1 MIVKKIGKYAFSLL
15 PFLMI
20 MAIMIILPS
29 AFSLLLTL
37 FAIIRLGPAGYQAAY
52 DLYMDNINLISMCIY
67 ICALIPAALWY
78 YFKMYKNGLPLRDNR
93 VFRPSSPALILLL
106 AFAVNHLVSLLLLL
120 LAALLPNSMAYYTS
134 LVEDSGMTSYSVVW
148 FISTVLLPP
157 LTEELVFRGLVMRYL
172 RRAGACFWI
181 ANLVQAFLFGC
192 FHMNL
197 IQGIYAFLL
206 GLILGYLANHYRTLT
221 ACMLFHGFFNL
232 FGTLLTDIESR
243 FLDNYLQLLL
253 ILLCIPLTLLAFGLI
268 HRQKPKA
275 SRPAGLLQ
283 DPYLP
288 REDSFI

>member
-1 MIVKKIGKYAFSLL
+1 MKKIGKYAFSLL

-20 MAIMIILPS
+20 MAIMLVLPS
-29 AFSLLLTL
+29 AISIFLTL
-37 FAIIRLGPAGYQAAY
+37 AAFFRYGSAGYQTAY
-52 DLYMDNINLISMCIY
+52 SLYMDHINLISMLIY
-67 ICALIPAALWY
+67 LCALIPAALWY
-78 YFKMYKNGLPLRDNR
+78 YFKLYKKSSPLRDNC
-93 VFRPSSPALILLL
+93 VFRPSSPALLLLL
-106 AFAVNHLVSLLLLL
+106 AFAVSHLVSLLMVL
-120 LAALLPNSMAYYTS
+120 LAVLLPDSMAYYTS

-157 LTEELVFRGLVMRYL
+157 LTEELVFRGLILRYL
-172 RRAGACFWI
+172 RRAGARFWA
-181 ANLVQAFLFGC
+181 ANLIQALLFGC

-253 ILLCIPLTLLAFGLI
+253 ILLCIPLTILAFGLI
-268 HRQKPKA
+268 HRQQPRRT
-275 SRPAGLLQ
+275 RPTGLLQ